1 MTQNYIN
8 ADQNQA
14 ESQAIVKSD
23 KNSNGLTIKGKGSLL
38 ALTNSIISSA
48 IAERQASQLAINDD
62 WVERIW
68 AWADEFELTEK
79 QIPRNKED
87 LIKLESLDIEMCCFK
102 DLESLLEERTE
113 AEESWRVANE
123 RIQSARERGLFI
135 GGIPPEFIKVHD
147 LNDKVRHLERLLS
160 TTNKMNSIP
169 IELSYLKN
177 LITIVLWGVE
187 SSNFLKNAQL
197 FSNLKTFVA
206 INCNVNN
213 LFDEIC
219 QLKQLTDIIIR
230 GSEII
235 NIPQSI
241 SQLSNLT
248 KLSVSTWE
256 SLTIHEDICKLTKLT
271 ELNITNCNLLE
282 IPEAIFQ
289 LKNLTELSIN
299 SCKSLEIHKDIC
311 KLIKLTE
318 LNITNCNLLEIPEAI
333 FQLKNLNRLNI
344 AGNDISTLPKNIS
357 KLKDLTSL
365 NISNNYITTLPT
377 SMCLLES
384 LISLHID
391 VGILKD
397 LPKHRYNQALE
408 GFDIKVNAIN
418 NLPLSLKLIEEH
430 YFHGKE
436 DLPF

>member
-177 LITIVLWGVE
+177 LITIVLWGGRV
-187 SSNFLKNAQL
+187 Q
-197 FSNLKTFVA
+197 
-206 INCNVNN
+206 
-213 LFDEIC
+213 
-219 QLKQLTDIIIR
+219 
-230 GSEII
+230 
-235 NIPQSI
+235 
-241 SQLSNLT
+241 
-248 KLSVSTWE
+248 
-256 SLTIHEDICKLTKLT
+256 
-271 ELNITNCNLLE
+271 
-282 IPEAIFQ
+282 
-289 LKNLTELSIN
+289 
-299 SCKSLEIHKDIC
+299 
-311 KLIKLTE
+311 
-318 LNITNCNLLEIPEAI
+318 
-333 FQLKNLNRLNI
+333 
-344 AGNDISTLPKNIS
+344 
-357 KLKDLTSL
+357 
-365 NISNNYITTLPT
+365 
-377 SMCLLES
+377 
-384 LISLHID
+384 
-391 VGILKD
+391 
-397 LPKHRYNQALE
+397 
-408 GFDIKVNAIN
+408 
-418 NLPLSLKLIEEH
+418 
-430 YFHGKE
+430 
-436 DLPF
+436 

>member
-1 MTQNYIN
+1 MPQNYTD

-14 ESQAIVKSD
+14 ESQAIMRSD
-23 KNSNGLTIKGKGSLL
+23 KNSNSLTLKGKGSLL

-219 QLKQLTDIIIR
+219 QLKQFTDIIIR

-256 SLTIHEDICKLTKLT
+256 SLTIHEDICKLT
-271 ELNITNCNLLE
+271 
-282 IPEAIFQ
+282 
-289 LKNLTELSIN
+289 
-299 SCKSLEIHKDIC
+299 
-311 KLIKLTE
+311 KLTE